1 MHYLLSQNKYTVRSH
16 LLTKI
21 YTPPFF
27 FSPKYMLW
35 CKSLGRNTPFLRI
48 YCCLMLKFIPPYK
61 RINYVINIFHNLA
74 LLNVNHS

>member
-1 MHYLLSQNKYTVRSH
+1 
-16 LLTKI
+16 
-21 YTPPFF
+21 
-27 FSPKYMLW
+27 MLW